1 MSLRR
6 KKNAYTQETVQEL
19 RLRGAIQPHLNAK
32 IMIKIR
38 ANSNIKKGILYVFH
52 ACRRWDKIAGTHMRN
67 NSTRL

>member
-38 ANSNIKKGILYVFH
+38 ANSNIKKEFCMYFTH
-52 ACRRWDKIAGTHMRN
+52 AEGGTK
-67 NSTRL
+67 